1 MKKKKFLT
9 VIAALLLSLSV
20 VGAASAGQYDELQDG
35 SKSGKCL
42 LKITSPLHGTLIN
55 LKSLGKS

>member
-20 VGAASAGQYDELQDG
+20 VGAASASTPSTPHLEDG
-35 SKSGKCL
+35 SKR
-42 LKITSPLHGTLIN
+42 GTTACAKLPVPCMP
-55 LKSLGKS
+55 

>member
-9 VIAALLLSLSV
+9 VVAALLLSLSV

-35 SKSGKCL
+35 SKSGKTACSKL
-42 LKITSPLHGTLIN
+42 PVPCMAP
-55 LKSLGKS
+55 